1 MKLVRST
8 QCAFS
13 VQLWK
18 SNIYFLR
25 ILLFL
30 FSLSMISTEAAQ
42 VLNPRF
48 ESGNLENWSVT
59 SSDGAGTSLL
69 SNGFDTDTITY
80 TNGIINNLGSHIAYA
95 NTILGSRDN
104 VTFTAEVYEDDEQ
117 SIQLIEA
124 DTDIEFTIAVGNNDS
139 DDSSDFGA
147 AAQATLTIGYLSTEQ
162 DISTFTLIQ
171 STSFD
176 DATINAGGDNSF
188 SDFSLSTSIS
198 SASPAIGKQ
207 LAVRV
212 SFDSPSTGQANRQSI
227 LDNVRVS
234 VVDPSESIHYKV
246 YLLGGQSNA
255 VGRGDDSD
263 LTSPL
268 SDPQTDVAFYFR
280 STATVNNL
288 GHLLEETIIP
298 LNTGSGHGTGAPVSE
313 REFGSEISFGRQM
326 ADDHPDENI
335 MIIKYAEG
343 GTSLYADWA
352 SDGTQYIIFLETVE
366 NALAELTA
374 AGHTY
379 ELGGMLWTQGEA
391 DRTLAYS
398 LVYEENLISLISRVR
413 TDLFDGV
420 DCPFIISGLSENQTA
435 DVHISG
441 TGAYNVRQAQEAV
454 ANDLAQVAFVD
465 TDDFEVRPTNVIH
478 FDTQGL
484 LDMGYAFAAAI
495 QAEEAS
501 ELDPVPVANPD
512 TASTTATETTAT
524 PVVISPLDND
534 IDDGLPA
541 SLSIAS
547 FTMPQKGSVTQDGNF
562 LTYTP
567 PVGFYGEESFS
578 YTITDGENLV
588 ESTITVFILAQPQV
602 ILSTDFTGSTA
613 NPDTTDAS
621 YAGTVSDITWTTNGV
636 TDPGAVAV
644 NIINQDSGNTLFT
657 TVQGDDRIAVNNNV
671 GNGGSWAASIN
682 TTLDGSGDVTLT

>member
-1 MKLVRST
+1 MKIEPLLEKYSSQKGIRGLI
-8 QCAFS
+8 QLPLCIP
-13 VQLWK
+13 VQSWK

-25 ILLFL
+25 ILLFS

-59 SSDGAGTSLL
+59 SSDATGTNPL
-69 SNGFDTDTITY
+69 SNGFDADDITY
-80 TNGIINNLGSHIAYA
+80 TNGIINNLGTYIAYA

-124 DTDIEFTIAVGNNDS
+124 DTDIEFTIAVGNNDF
-139 DDSSDFGA
+139 DDASDFGA
-147 AAQATLTIGYLSTEQ
+147 AAQATLAIGYLSTEQ
-162 DISTFTLIQ
+162 DISTFTLIK

-176 DATINAGGDNSF
+176 DGTINAGGDNSF

-212 SFDSPSTGQANRQSI
+212 SFEAPSTGQTNRQSI

-280 STATVNNL
+280 STATANNL

-326 ADDHPDENI
+326 ADDHPNENL

-343 GTSLYADWA
+343 GTSLYTDWA
-352 SDGTQYIIFLETVE
+352 PDGTQYIIFLETVE

-379 ELGGMLWTQGEA
+379 ELGGMLWIQGEA
-391 DRTLAYS
+391 DRTYAYS
-398 LVYEENLISLISRVR
+398 LAYEERLISLIRRVR
-413 TDLFDGV
+413 IDLFNGFY
-420 DCPFIISGLSENQTA
+420 CPFIISGLSENQTA
-435 DVHISG
+435 DVHTSG

-454 ANDLAQVAFVD
+454 ANDLPQVAFVD
-465 TDDFEVRPTNVIH
+465 TDDFEVRPKNVIH

-495 QAEEAS
+495 QAEESNDLDKDGLTLAEEIALGTDPDNCDS
-501 ELDPVPVANPD
+501 DGDGYHDGMELDLGTDPTIARSVFQIID
-512 TASTTATETTAT
+512 TEWGDQSVTLSWTSVSGNCYSVEQSFDLTGWGILEE
-524 PVVISPLDND
+524 S
-534 IDDGLPA
+534 LPA
-541 SLSIAS
+541 A
-547 FTMPQKGSVTQDGNF
+547 
-562 LTYTP
+562 
-567 PVGFYGEESFS
+567 ESDS
-578 YTITDGENLV
+578 QTDY
-588 ESTITVFILAQPQV
+588 
-602 ILSTDFTGSTA
+602 
-613 NPDTTDAS
+613 TTDVFGKAF
-621 YAGTVSDITWTTNGV
+621 YRVSWE
-636 TDPGAVAV
+636 P
-644 NIINQDSGNTLFT
+644 
-657 TVQGDDRIAVNNNV
+657 
-671 GNGGSWAASIN
+671 
-682 TTLDGSGDVTLT
+682 